1 MPMPAIAAQNTKT
14 VENLLAAF
22 EGESNANAKYT
33 AFALKADTE
42 GWQGAASLFRAAAR
56 AEQIHASNHARV
68 IKQLG
73 GEAACKIYAVD
84 VKTTLDNLNA
94 ALAGEQYEFETMYP
108 AFIAEAEPHK
118 NTVAIRTF
126 DWAMEAEKTHA
137 RLYTEAI
144 GLVQSGDKKSWA
156 GSARTFY
163 VCAACGYTS
172 ENPAEHDRCPV
183 CKLGWDKFEAIR

>member
-1 MPMPAIAAQNTKT
+1 MQMLAIAAENTKT

-42 GWQGAASLFRAAAR
+42 SWHGAASLFRAAAR

-73 GEAACKIYAVD
+73 GEVTCKIYAVD
-84 VKTTLDNLNA
+84 MKTTLDNFKT

-108 AFIAEAEPHK
+108 AFIAEAETHK
-118 NTVAIRTF
+118 NTIAILTL
-126 DWAMEAEKTHA
+126 DWAMETEKTHA
-137 RLYTEAI
+137 RLYTETI
-144 GLVQSGDKKSWA
+144 DLVNSGNKSSWA

-172 ENPAEHDRCPV
+172 ENPKEHDRCPV